1 MRSIKTIL
9 VCITILA
16 VLAAGFILYQKQE
29 GFRKF
34 LRGLFV
40 SELKI
45 DDTANVVTE
54 IKNISEFVTVCY
66 YDEIVL
72 TENKKSENLTNRVM
86 GMIGKDG
93 NSQDEFCL
101 IANGKVRAG
110 YDLSQLNENDL
121 HFSGDTLFVRLP
133 QPRIFDVIINPSDF
147 EIYVEDGKWSHEE
160 VVAVES
166 RAKQQIEAN
175 AQAYG
180 LLEKADKVGKEKIAE
195 LFKSF
200 GHKEVVILE

>member
-16 VLAAGFILYQKQE
+16 ILTAGFILYQKQE
-29 GFRKF
+29 GFQNFVRS
-34 LRGLFV
+34 LFV

-121 HFSGDTLFVRLP
+121 HVSGDTLFVRLP

-166 RAKQQIEAN
+166 RAKQQIEAD